1 MSYADRVNQGTSKPP
16 CYGEHDQFDA
26 EDPECV
32 DCRYIHACRR
42 EVEKYGH
49 RSRSRSSTVTRR
61 RRPRDRDRPRDSG
74 VEVVDYDHGH
84 VGEHE
89 TAFARFGKDALGGA
103 LRGGFYEMYRFWTRY
118 RIP

>member
-16 CYGEHDQFDA
+16 CYGERDQFDA

-42 EVEKYGH
+42 EVEKHGY
-49 RSRSRSSTVTRR
+49 RARSSRTATPPRR
-61 RRPRDRDRPRDSG
+61 TESHG
-74 VEVVDYDHGH
+74 VESVDYNAGH

-89 TAFARFGKDALGGA
+89 TALARFGKDALGGS
-103 LRGGFYEMYRFWTRY
+103 LRGGFYEMYKFWTRY